1 MNKLTDANYHSL
13 DSNKRYLSSSQFKQF
28 LFCEDKGLA
37 QVKGNYIRKTT
48 KALLVG
54 SYVDAYF
61 SDLAELDAFTSNHAD
76 EIFTKKG
83 ELRADFQKADDIIRR
98 IEKDK
103 LMMEYLDGDPQVIM
117 TGELFGSEWKVKVD
131 SLHPDKIVDLK
142 VMRDTKPIYKDG
154 EWKDFITAW
163 GYDIQGFVYQQ
174 IVEQNTGKHLPFYLA
189 VATKEDCPDIEIIQI
204 PDWKLNSAGEIVKHY
219 TPRYQKIK
227 DYEIEPNRCGV
238 CDWCRDTKVLTEPI
252 SYESFIE
259 RDL

>member
-1 MNKLTDANYHSL
+1 MDLNNTNYFTRTA
-13 DSNKRYLSSSQFKQF
+13 DENYLSVSQFKSF
-28 LFCEDKGLA
+28 LECEDKGLA
-37 QVKGNYIRKTT
+37 QIKGNYIRKTT

-61 SDLAELDAFTSNHAD
+61 SGCAELDAFTANHAD
-76 EIFTKKG
+76 ELYTKKG
-83 ELRADFQKADDIIRR
+83 DLRADFQRADDIIRR
-98 IEKDK
+98 VERDK
-103 LMMEYLDGDPQVIM
+103 VMMDYLDGDPQVIM
-117 TGELFGSEWKVKVD
+117 TGELFGSEWKIKTD
-131 SLHPDKIVDLK
+131 SLHSDKIVDLK
-142 VMRDTKPIYKDG
+142 VMKDMKPIYKDA

-189 VATKEDCPDIEIIQI
+189 VATKEEHPDIEIIQM

-227 DYEIEPNRCGV
+227 DGEIEPNRCGV

-259 RDL
+259 KDL